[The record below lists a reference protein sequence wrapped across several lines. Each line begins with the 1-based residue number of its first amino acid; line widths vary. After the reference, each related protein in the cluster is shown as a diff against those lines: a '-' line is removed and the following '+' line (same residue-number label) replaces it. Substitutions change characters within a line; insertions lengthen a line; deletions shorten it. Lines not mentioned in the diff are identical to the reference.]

1 MNWMA
6 MGALTAFVGVA
17 LGAFGSHALQSK
29 VAPDRLPVWE
39 TAVRYHMYH
48 ALAIALTGLVIWWRD
63 MAAPDLLGLV
73 PWLFSAGIALFSGSL
88 YLLVLTGKRWLG
100 AITPLG
106 GLLLLGG
113 WLGLAAASLQG

>member
-1 MNWMA
+1 MNWIV

-17 LGAFGSHALQSK
+17 LGAFGSHSLQRR
-29 VAPDRLPVWE
+29 VGQVRLPSWE

-48 ALAIALTGLVIWWRD
+48 ALAIIITGLVIGWRGT
-63 MAAPDLLGLV
+63 AAPSLLGLV
-73 PWLFSAGIALFSGSL
+73 PWLFAAGTVLFSGSL

-100 AITPLG
+100 AVTPLG

-113 WLGLAAASLQG
+113 WLGLAAAAWQS

>member
-1 MNWMA
+1 MNWIV

-17 LGAFGSHALQSK
+17 LGAFGSHALQRR
-29 VAPDRLPVWE
+29 VDQDRLPSWE

-48 ALAIALTGLVIWWRD
+48 ALAITITGLVIGWRGL
-63 MAAPDLLGLV
+63 AAPSLLGLV
-73 PWLFSAGIALFSGSL
+73 PWLFAAGTLLFSGSL

-100 AITPLG
+100 AVTPLG

-113 WLGLAAASLQG
+113 WLGLAAAAWQS